1 MGLLSPQ
8 KPVKAQLGPVILDM
22 QWLQVQV
29 EVEDFRSPVQ
39 WLQVEVKGREK
50 CVKSTLQNFFVNTKV
65 DLYSL
70 QIDTNK
76 LGEGLAYEVVD
87 GSNSFPHFYGPSGS
101 FIPLPLDAVT
111 KAEKL
116 HLSGGQFRC
125 SMLERAA

>member
-1 MGLLSPQ
+1 
-8 KPVKAQLGPVILDM
+8 M
-22 QWLQVQV
+22 QM
-29 EVEDFRSPVQ
+29 VEDFRSPEQ

-50 CVKSTLQNFFVNTKV
+50 CVHNKFWVKSTLQNFFVNTKV
-65 DLYSL
+65 DLYLL

-76 LGEGLAYEVVD
+76 LGEGLVYEVVD
-87 GSNSFPHFYGPSGS
+87 GSNSFPHFYGPSRS

-116 HLSGGQFRC
+116 HLSGGQFSC